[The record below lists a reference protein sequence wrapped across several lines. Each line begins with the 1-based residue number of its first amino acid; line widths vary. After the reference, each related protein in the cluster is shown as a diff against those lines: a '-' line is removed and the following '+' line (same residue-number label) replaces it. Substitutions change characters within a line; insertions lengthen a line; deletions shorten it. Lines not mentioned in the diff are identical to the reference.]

1 MAATLAFVALLSA
14 GPAAWTAAAQE
25 PERPRIV
32 VVAHG
37 APGSGPFWAEVEAGA
52 KRAAE
57 ATGADMEFRAPPAFD
72 MEAMTALIE
81 AAIAEKPDGLALS
94 IPDADAL
101 AAPLQAAV
109 KAGIPVVT
117 FNSGYDIARSL
128 GAALHVGQGEYE
140 AGRAAGEEMLAQGA
154 RSALCLNHE
163 QGNVALDLR
172 CKGFIDGFGG
182 SVEVVQISGDMKAV
196 TEALTERLTDNKG
209 VDAMLALSA
218 ADTGEAAVAAARTLP
233 EGRAM
238 HIATFDVTETMLR
251 AIANGSAAFAVDQ
264 QPFLQGYLPVMFLAL
279 RATDGVM
286 PVSNVSTGPRLVDAA
301 EAAARLGIEL
311 PAEAPAEPPA
321 AAEAA
326 DGAPV
331 EGAPAEEPTAT
342 PPG

>member
-1 MAATLAFVALLSA
+1 MKPSIAATLAFVALLSA
-14 GPAAWTAAAQE
+14 GTAAAQE

-32 VVAHG
+32 IVAHG
-37 APGSGPFWAEVEAGA
+37 GPASGPFWAEVEAGA

-57 ATGADMEFRAPPAFD
+57 ATGADMTFRAPPTFD

-81 AAIAEKPDGLALS
+81 AAIAENPDGLAIS
-94 IPDADAL
+94 IPDADVL

-117 FNSGYDIARSL
+117 FNSGFDIARSL
-128 GAALHVGQGEYE
+128 GAALHVGQGEYQ
-140 AGRAAGEEMLAQGA
+140 AGRAAGEEMLALGA
-154 RSALCLNHE
+154 KSALCLNHE

-182 SVEVVQISGDMKAV
+182 SVEVVQISGDTKAV
-196 TEALTERLTDNKG
+196 TEALTERLTDAKG

-218 ADTGEAAVAAARTLP
+218 SGAGEGAVAAAATLP

-238 HIATFDVTETMLR
+238 HIATFDVTETMLK
-251 AIANGSAAFAVDQ
+251 AIADGSAAFAVDQ

-286 PVSNVSTGPRLVDAA
+286 PVSNVSTGPRLVDAK
-301 EAAARLGIEL
+301 EAANRLGIEL
-311 PAEAPAEPPA
+311 PAETPAESPA
-321 AAEAA
+321 AAEGA
-326 DGAPV
+326 DGTPV
-331 EGAPAEEPTAT
+331 EAAPAKEPAVA